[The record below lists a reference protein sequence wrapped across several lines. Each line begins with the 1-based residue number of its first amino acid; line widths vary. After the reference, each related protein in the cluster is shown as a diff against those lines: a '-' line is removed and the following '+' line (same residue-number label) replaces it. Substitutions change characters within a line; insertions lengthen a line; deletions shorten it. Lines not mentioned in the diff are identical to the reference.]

1 MLKNDKILSFSDNFE
16 KKKRK
21 SFNNISFFKIET
33 AIVLILF

>member
-16 KKKRK
+16 KKRK